1 MMKTG
6 YFTPKYLKS
15 AYQLFEFCAD
25 HDIKIEIMS
34 DYLEVSKL
42 SLQPT
47 EFFFLK
53 YEKAAQ
59 LLIEYWIFAND
70 IRFQE
75 MHEDLSI

>member
-15 AYQLFEFCAD
+15 AYRLQEFCAA

-53 YEKAAQ
+53 YPISAQ
-59 LLIEYWIFAND
+59 LLIEYWVYTND
-70 IRFQE
+70 IQFEEVQN
-75 MHEDLSI
+75 

>member
-15 AYQLFEFCAD
+15 AYQLQKFCAA

-47 EFFFLK
+47 EFFFLR
-53 YEKAAQ
+53 YEKSAQ
-59 LLIEYWIFAND
+59 LLIEYWTYAND
-70 IRFQE
+70 IRFDE
-75 MHEDLSI
+75 INED